1 MSNNPY
7 NQAKTTGELPN
18 QVASALIDRR
28 LRLTTAESCTG
39 GSLAAALCA
48 EADTAAF
55 YDIGLITF
63 SDRAK
68 QQLLDVNAST
78 LEKYSAVSR
87 QTVEEM
93 STGALARSGADIS
106 IAISG
111 YAGPDGGDDG
121 TPAGTVW
128 FAWNFRGEIDAHK
141 TLFSGE
147 CQDVVEKA
155 VRYSLAMLMEKLPG
169 WQSAYHTLIAE
180 VFMAVM
186 AITGGTAGVGKATAL
201 RFAQAGYDVGII
213 ARDDRSLEAT
223 KRELLRYGVRV
234 RTVEADVDHAE
245 ALLAAAGEIE
255 NRLGA
260 IDVWVNNAMCAVLA
274 PFRTM
279 THDEFVRVTEVTYLG
294 YVNGTRA
301 ALALMTPRDRGVIIQ
316 VGSALA
322 YRSIPLQSAYCG
334 AKAAIRGFTDAVRTE
349 LMHENSG
356 VSIAMVQ
363 MPGLNTPQFEWAR
376 NKFAWAMRPVPPVFQ
391 PEVAA
396 QAIFNVARR
405 PVRELWVGSST
416 IQSIVGQFL
425 FPGLL
430 DRLMVKKAWEGQMTR
445 HLNADD
451 RQDYLEQP
459 VRGLHKTHGRFSSE
473 AKYRATAITSGVPG
487 KALLGGAAAVGLL
500 LARWLTSRKHR

>member
-1 MSNNPY
+1 
-7 NQAKTTGELPN
+7 
-18 QVASALIDRR
+18 
-28 LRLTTAESCTG
+28 
-39 GSLAAALCA
+39 
-48 EADTAAF
+48 
-55 YDIGLITF
+55 
-63 SDRAK
+63 
-68 QQLLDVNAST
+68 
-78 LEKYSAVSR
+78 
-87 QTVEEM
+87 
-93 STGALARSGADIS
+93 
-106 IAISG
+106 
-111 YAGPDGGDDG
+111 
-121 TPAGTVW
+121 
-128 FAWNFRGEIDAHK
+128 
-141 TLFSGE
+141 
-147 CQDVVEKA
+147 
-155 VRYSLAMLMEKLPG
+155 
-169 WQSAYHTLIAE
+169 
-180 VFMAVM
+180 MAVM

-201 RFAQAGYDVGII
+201 RFARAGYDVGII
-213 ARDDRSLEAT
+213 ARDGRSLEAT
-223 KRELLRYGVRV
+223 KQELLRCGVRV
-234 RTVEADVDHAE
+234 HTVQADVANAD
-245 ALLAAAGEIE
+245 ALLTAAGEIE

-260 IDVWVNNAMCAVLA
+260 IEVWVNNAMCAVLA
-274 PFRTM
+274 PFRAM
-279 THDEFVRVTEVTYLG
+279 THDEFRRVTEVTYLG

-416 IQSIVGQFL
+416 IQSIIGQFL
-425 FPGLL
+425 FPGFL

-445 HLNADD
+445 RLNAAD

-459 VRGLHKTHGRFSSE
+459 VSGLHKTHGRFSSE

-487 KALLGGAAAVGLL
+487 KALLGGAAAAGVL
-500 LARWLTSRKHR
+500 LAKWFISRKKR